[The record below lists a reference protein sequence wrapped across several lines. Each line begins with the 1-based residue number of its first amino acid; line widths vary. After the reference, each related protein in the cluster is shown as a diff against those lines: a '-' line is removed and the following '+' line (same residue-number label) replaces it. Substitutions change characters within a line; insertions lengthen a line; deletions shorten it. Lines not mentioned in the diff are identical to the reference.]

1 LPGNTESSE
10 EYRADRSRERQING
24 EDISNCFPGIG
35 GRKKEISSDSFLYYG
50 ACDMLIDGKRLE
62 GVGVEPDIE
71 VPFDIRF
78 AAGRDI
84 QLQRAEDEIVRLIEA
99 MS

>member
-1 LPGNTESSE
+1 
-10 EYRADRSRERQING
+10 
-24 EDISNCFPGIG
+24 
-35 GRKKEISSDSFLYYG
+35 
-50 ACDMLIDGKRLE
+50 MLIDGKRLE

-71 VPFDIRF
+71 VPFDIRY